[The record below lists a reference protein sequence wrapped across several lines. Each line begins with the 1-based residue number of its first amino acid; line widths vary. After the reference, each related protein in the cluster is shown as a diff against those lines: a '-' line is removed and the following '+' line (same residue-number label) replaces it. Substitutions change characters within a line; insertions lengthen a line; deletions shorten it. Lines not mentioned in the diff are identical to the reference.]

1 MPVRFRPRT
10 PYFRNSI
17 LMATIAPLSTT
28 LNTAGLPGQVLS
40 VPVPNNT
47 GPVWANSNYAL
58 SNSISGSAT
67 ASIQANGTI
76 KCKDLEID
84 DFSMKDI
91 LKQISTQ
98 VGLFIPPNVETLN
111 VPAVQEAYREYHQA
125 KEAFMKAKDNLDLM
139 VDLCRQS
146 SKDD

>member
-1 MPVRFRPRT
+1 
-10 PYFRNSI
+10 
-17 LMATIAPLSTT
+17 MASSPLKTT
-28 LNTAGLPGQVLS
+28 LGNVTPGSLTAGGLTVGNTAPVWTNTNYTIGPALS
-40 VPVPNNT
+40 VAA
-47 GPVWANSNYAL
+47 G
-58 SNSISGSAT
+58 AT
-67 ASIQANGTI
+67 ASINANGTI

-111 VPAVQEAYREYHQA
+111 VPAVQMAYTEYRNA
-125 KEAFMKAKDNLDLM
+125 REAFMKAKENLDLM

-146 SKDD
+146 SKED